1 MNTSNLKPRLCLPA
15 FAIGGLLLAGGALAA
30 PQMDTSKLPTPS
42 TDSSDCSQVI
52 WDTQLVSTYPR
63 IASGCREVV
72 MVNGKKW
79 ARFEGDFVR
88 NNADGSFT
96 TEFTDLRDRSLGNV
110 TLMPKPGQQVTLSGR
125 KTEFRDLR
133 ADQRL
138 NLYVPEGA
146 TGFAMDTSEPMDRYA
161 SLVRYEP
168 AQEMEPAPRAEPEA
182 RLEPDRR
189 LAQVE
194 PANRSMTRLP
204 DTAGPLP
211 LFALG
216 SVLSLF
222 GGSALALRRR
232 LRARKG

>member
-1 MNTSNLKPRLCLPA
+1 MNTANLKPRLGLPA
-15 FAIGGLLLAGGALAA
+15 FAVSGLLLAGGALAA

-42 TDSSDCSQVI
+42 TDTSDCSEVI
-52 WDTQLVSTYPR
+52 WHTQLVSTYPR

-72 MVNGKKW
+72 MVDGKKW

-88 NNADGSFT
+88 NNEDGSFT

-146 TGFAMDTSEPMDRYA
+146 TGFAMDTSEPVDRYA
-161 SLVRYEP
+161 RLVRYEP
-168 AQEMEPAPRAEPEA
+168 AQEMEPAPPAEPE
-182 RLEPDRR
+182 PR
-189 LAQVE
+189 LAQVD
-194 PANRSMTRLP
+194 PASPSMTRLP

>member
-1 MNTSNLKPRLCLPA
+1 MNTANLKPRLGLPA
-15 FAIGGLLLAGGALAA
+15 FAVSGLLLTGGALAA

-42 TDSSDCSQVI
+42 TDTSDCSQVI
-52 WDTQLVSTYPR
+52 WHTQLVSTYPR

-72 MVNGKKW
+72 MVDGKKW

-88 NNADGSFT
+88 NNEDGSFT

-146 TGFAMDTSEPMDRYA
+146 TGFAMDTSEPVDRYA

-168 AQEMEPAPRAEPEA
+168 AQAMEPAPRA
-182 RLEPDRR
+182 EPDRR

-194 PANRSMTRLP
+194 PTDRSMTRLP

>member
-1 MNTSNLKPRLCLPA
+1 MTTSNSKSRLCLPA

-42 TDSSDCSQVI
+42 NHTEDCAQVI

-88 NNADGSFT
+88 NNEDGSFT
-96 TEFTDLRDRSLGNV
+96 TEFIDLRDRSLGNV
-110 TLMPKPGQQVTLSGR
+110 TLMPKPGQQVTLSGT
-125 KTEFRDLR
+125 KTYFRELR

-146 TGFAMDTSEPMDRYA
+146 SGFAMDTTEPVDRYA
-161 SLVRYEP
+161 SLVRYEAAP
-168 AQEMEPAPRAEPEA
+168 EIEPAPQP
-182 RLEPDRR
+182 EPDRR
-189 LAQVE
+189 MAQMT
-194 PANRSMTRLP
+194 PANPPLARLP

-211 LFALG
+211 LLALG

-232 LRARKG
+232 LRARKA